1 MTFFPIFILTLIFFS
16 LAMAGLGVSTILTRG
31 ERCLRGNC
39 GGEEPVFGPDGEDL
53 RCDTCPKR
61 DSGECPEDE
70 GEDCE
75 AA

>member
-1 MTFFPIFILTLIFFS
+1 MLILTLIFMA
-16 LAMAGLGVSTILTRG
+16 LAMAGLGVTTILSRG
-31 ERCLRGNC
+31 ERCIRGNC
-39 GGEEPVFGPDGEDL
+39 GGDEPVLGPDGEDL
-53 RCDTCPKR
+53 RCETCPKR